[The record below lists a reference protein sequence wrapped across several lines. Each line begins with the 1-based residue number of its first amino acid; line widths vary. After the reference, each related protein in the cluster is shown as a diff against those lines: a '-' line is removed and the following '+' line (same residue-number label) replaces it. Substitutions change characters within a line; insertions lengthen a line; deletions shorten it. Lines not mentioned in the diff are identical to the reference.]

1 MNKVFIG
8 LSSQS
13 FGATNQRSF
22 YVPVTRGREQAVI
35 FTDDKKELLQAVQR
49 PDEPLSATEFVQTR
63 RAVRPMRQRL
73 GKHLAYLRRLAA
85 FAHIHEPRHPDL
97 HRAHQ
102 QQRDY
107 GHER

>member
-1 MNKVFIG
+1 VNKVFIG